1 MIFATVRL
9 RGSLTFINKLM
20 DLVLTAA
27 LFGTLQTVFA
37 LADLP
42 RFRWV
47 ALYCLGLGML
57 CVWFRPWVEQVN
69 FIHLNTLLK
78 SDSAVFS
85 IASFLFL
92 EAVMKAYL
100 YVSDNGPPRKSG
112 RHWILR
118 TMRSGGIVGK
128 RILQHTPSLVMV
140 FSLFYVQA
148 YFFHTSQDISFERL
162 SLLIAAIWVLTLLI
176 GVGVVQRWIQSDS
189 SEAVEYRL
197 LFIQLILAI
206 TLPLFVARSGA
217 PVPIFHGSAIYI
229 QFALTA
235 GIIVFAALGGFLF
248 YLFRNKR
255 SSI

>member
-1 MIFATVRL
+1 
-9 RGSLTFINKLM
+9 M

-37 LADLP
+37 LTDLP

-47 ALYCLGLGML
+47 VLYCLGLGVL
-57 CVWFRPWVEQVN
+57 CVEFRPWVEQVN

-78 SDSAVFS
+78 SDSAIFS

-92 EAVMKAYL
+92 EAVLKAYL
-100 YVSDNGPPRKSG
+100 YVNGNGPPRKPG

-148 YFFHTSQDISFERL
+148 YFFHTSQDISFEHL
-162 SLLIAAIWVLTLLI
+162 SLIIAVIWVLTLLI
-176 GVGVVQRWIQSDS
+176 AVGVLQRWVQRYSC
-189 SEAVEYRL
+189 EAMEYRL
-197 LFIQLILAI
+197 LFIQLIMAI
-206 TLPLFVARSGA
+206 TLPLFVGRSGA
-217 PVPIFHGSAIYI
+217 PVPIFHGSSIYI
-229 QFALTA
+229 QFAVTT
-235 GIIVFAALGGFLF
+235 GIIAFTALGGFLF
-248 YLFRNKR
+248 YLFHNKR
-255 SSI
+255 SST